1 LLKRGQNQQVSE
13 TIEVELVEFGN
24 LLQSDEAQAIV
35 QAFLNKKK

>member
-1 LLKRGQNQQVSE
+1 
-13 TIEVELVEFGN
+13 VELVEFGN